1 MNTKK
6 FFCLVLSCLMV
17 VGMVTGCSNHQP
29 EPTKKNIT
37 DPRDYDEPVQDGRNE
52 REEYG
57 DEEIDA
63 EDIGNDVL

>member
-1 MNTKK
+1 MLLPRS
-6 FFCLVLSCLMV
+6 FLPD
-17 VGMVTGCSNHQP
+17 GCWHGDRLFQSSARAHQ
-29 EPTKKNIT
+29 KNIT